1 MRKSTDEH
9 KRAGLQAHAPE
20 VCVLVVEGTDR
31 LRVVMKVAQ
40 WGVNDA
46 DGCGRIVTDDL
57 SHRGYAQW
65 VDHEE
70 KEECPDKPREGPRV
84 ATARRRGVA
93 LQFVAHSKGIGAW
106 VAAVKGRT
114 D

>member
-1 MRKSTDEH
+1 ME
-9 KRAGLQAHAPE
+9 
-20 VCVLVVEGTDR
+20 
-31 LRVVMKVAQ
+31 VAQ

-46 DGCGRIVTDDL
+46 DECGRIMTDDL
-57 SHRGYAQW
+57 SHRGDAQW

-70 KEECPDKPREGPRV
+70 KEECPDKPGEDPGV

-93 LQFVAHSKGIGAW
+93 LQLVAHSKDIGAW
-106 VAAVKGRT
+106 VAAVKGRN